1 MTGNTSQNK
10 DLDGRDEKTGRF
22 LSGNNGGGRQKGS
35 RNKLAGAFVDALY
48 AEFQENGAD
57 VIKRVARDEP
67 AQFLR
72 VIAQVLPKELDV
84 ALTVNSDLFQ
94 ECRDFLAAFR
104 LSQQVIGGE
113 LDVEDLPLLEAVDAT
128 KEDS

>member
-1 MTGNTSQNK
+1 
-10 DLDGRDEKTGRF
+10 
-22 LSGNNGGGRQKGS
+22 
-35 RNKLAGAFVDALY
+35 
-48 AEFQENGAD
+48 
-57 VIKRVARDEP
+57 
-67 AQFLR
+67 
-72 VIAQVLPKELDV
+72 VLPKELDV